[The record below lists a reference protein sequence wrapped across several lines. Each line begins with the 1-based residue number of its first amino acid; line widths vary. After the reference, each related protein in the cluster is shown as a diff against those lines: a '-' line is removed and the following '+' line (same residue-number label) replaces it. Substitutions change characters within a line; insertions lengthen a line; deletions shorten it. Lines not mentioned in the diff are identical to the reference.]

1 MARDYNFWVSLE
13 NDEARI
19 TKKPDQRVLI
29 HFRFVITDSFVIRH
43 SDFVIQL
50 DVSTSLDMTDEC
62 LMGQR
67 ASCSSYAIKF
77 VFASCHF

>member
-1 MARDYNFWVSLE
+1 MTKLE
-13 NDEARI
+13 GRKAGCAGS
-19 TKKPDQRVLI
+19 
-29 HFRFVITDSFVIRH
+29 DSFPICYCRFLRPSSFGFRH
-43 SDFVIQL
+43 SL

-62 LMGQR
+62 LMGQQR